1 MAQIKTSLRH
11 AARAEMRR
19 ALITP
24 RFPAAAVM
32 VTVLWYLNARRFN
45 ESEDVLYIVI
55 NTWGRSIVTLLE
67 MVIAAFPYATAF
79 SEDFEHHLLRY
90 CVLRESVWQ
99 YTIAKMNACF
109 LSGFAV
115 IFVGENLF
123 FLEELHRLPL
133 VAANSLAAENFSG
146 MNIFGSLL
154 PSHAVSYI
162 ELQFLLDS
170 LLVASLT
177 CLALA
182 LSVWIRYRYGTFVLP
197 FLIYFILL
205 DVLGSAAI
213 PKYLDITS
221 YFLVFNSQSMTEPAG
236 SMQLI
241 CAFILSFV
249 IVLLS
254 GLLLHY
260 KMKREL

>member
-1 MAQIKTSLRH
+1 MLGIYNY
-11 AARAEMRR
+11 
-19 ALITP
+19 
-24 RFPAAAVM
+24 
-32 VTVLWYLNARRFN
+32 TVILT
-45 ESEDVLYIVI
+45 YI
-55 NTWGRSIVTLLE
+55 G
-67 MVIAAFPYATAF
+67 
-79 SEDFEHHLLRY
+79 
-90 CVLRESVWQ
+90 
-99 YTIAKMNACF
+99 F